1 MIDLK
6 GHPNLGAQ
14 AMNPTDPPKPDAS
27 LDTDFDAIRA
37 IASILAPLELD
48 ERVRVLRYLC
58 DRFNVRPP
66 DRK

>member
-1 MIDLK
+1 
-6 GHPNLGAQ
+6 
-14 AMNPTDPPKPDAS
+14 MNPTDPPKPDAS